1 MFARKVTVLM
11 TRTVLKTMKS
21 RLQSESESFNESEI
35 FQQKK
40 KVKVIMGAEMKF
52 Q

>member
-1 MFARKVTVLM
+1 MFARKVKVLM

-40 KVKVIMGAEMKF
+40 VKVLMGAETKF